1 MKLILVGR
9 VAGGF
14 GVRGEIRISTYTQ
27 DPLALLRYRELKHED
42 GSPALVLQTAR
53 ATKDGIIARAPEVAT
68 KEAADALRGLRL
80 YVAREALPPVED
92 EDEFYLTDLIG
103 LEAVTPEGI
112 SLGRVKAVHDFGAGD
127 ILELDQGG
135 GRPTRYHP
143 FTRLAVPEVRL
154 AEGKLI
160 AVPPTED
167 NSGDKPTSDGPTSDG
182 PPSDGPSDVETPQ
195 AE

>member
-1 MKLILVGR
+1 MTGKLILVGR

-27 DPLALLRYRELKHED
+27 DPLALLRFRELKRED
-42 GSPALVLQTAR
+42 GSVGLTLQTAR

-68 KEAADALRGLRL
+68 KEEADALRGLRL
-80 YVAREALPPVED
+80 FVPREALPPVED
-92 EDEFYLTDLIG
+92 EDEFYQTDLIG
-103 LEAVTPEGI
+103 LQAVTPEGVV
-112 SLGRVKAVHDFGAGD
+112 LGRVKAVHDFGAGD

-135 GRPTRYHP
+135 GRPTRYFP
-143 FTRLAVPEVRL
+143 FTREAVPEVRL

-167 NSGDKPTSDGPTSDG
+167 NSGDRPSSDEPTSDE
-182 PPSDGPSDVETPQ
+182 PSDAETPQ